1 MVTSGVVRLSGVC
14 KFIGQLEAMKF
25 SGVVCPRLLFTLSD
39 WLLDDSFLR
48 ASEDYSVGLAPG
60 RAPTHTALTH
70 LTHKMNHTATT
81 SPDGT
86 PMPSRSDSRY
96 SLNFLFS
103 KLITN
108 NAVKILFQKF
118 FVIGEFSYAKVHE
131 IKKF

>member
-48 ASEDYSVGLAPG
+48 AREDYTVGLAPG

-96 SLNFLFS
+96 VRFCFLKKAKFAQGSLRC
-103 KLITN
+103 
-108 NAVKILFQKF
+108 VCPR
-118 FVIGEFSYAKVHE
+118 G
-131 IKKF
+131 